1 MAYEALDFILERA
14 DKIRAGAE
22 ENEKLMKL
30 NDDAAGVLRE
40 SGIMRLTAPK
50 SHGGAEAHPREFA
63 ETVMGTASIDG
74 ATGWHGGIVGVH
86 PWELAMADP
95 KAIDEVLGDNPDTWM
110 ASPYAPMGVAVP
122 TDGGYILNGKWSFS
136 SGTDHCDWLFIG
148 AMVGDAEGK
157 PVMPP
162 KIMHVLVPRED
173 YTIDHDSWNVVG
185 LRGTGSKDV
194 IVKNAFLPTH
204 RTMDSAKIMSGEQSK
219 EMGLTQTLY
228 NLPYW
233 HVFPLGITAAV
244 IGIAEGALNAHVEM
258 QKQRTL
264 VTGQPLKDNPYMLS
278 TIGEAAAEI
287 QASRA
292 ALLDTADRFFDRVD
306 SGGTVTLQERA
317 EGRRTQVRAAH
328 RAVRAVDQIFDI
340 AGGRALHMDTPL
352 QRFWRDAHSGLVHAV
367 HVTGQPY
374 HASAFIDLGGE
385 PEGPMAAML

>member
-40 SGIMRLTAPK
+40 SGIMRLMAPK
-50 SHGGAEAHPREFA
+50 THGGAEAHPREFA
-63 ETVMGTASIDG
+63 ETVMATAAIDG
-74 ATGWHGGIVGVH
+74 STGWHGGIVGVH

-95 KAIDEVLGDNPDTWM
+95 KVQDEVLGEDPDTWT

-136 SGTDHCDWLFIG
+136 SGTDHCSWLFIG
-148 AMVGDAEGK
+148 AMIGDAEGK
-157 PVMPP
+157 PLMPP
-162 KIMHVLVPRED
+162 QTMHVLVPRED
-173 YTIDHDSWNVVG
+173 YTIDADSWNVVG

-194 IVKNAFLPTH
+194 IVKNAFVPTH
-204 RTMDSAKIMSGEQSK
+204 RTMDAAKIMSGQQAND
-219 EMGLTQTLY
+219 MGLTQTLY

-244 IGIAEGALNAHVEM
+244 LGIAEGALAAHIEM

-264 VTGQPLKDNPYMLS
+264 VTGQPLKENPYMLNA
-278 TIGEAAAEI
+278 IGEAAAES

-292 ALLDTADRFFDRVD
+292 ALLDTAARFFDRVD

-317 EGRRTQVRAAH
+317 DGRRTQVRAAH

-340 AGGRALHMDTPL
+340 AGGRALHVDTPL
-352 QRFWRDAHSGLVHAV
+352 QRFWRDSHAGLVHAV
-367 HVTGQPY
+367 HDTGQPY
-374 HASAFIDLGGE
+374 H
-385 PEGPMAAML
+385 

>member
-1 MAYEALDFILERA
+1 
-14 DKIRAGAE
+14 
-22 ENEKLMKL
+22 
-30 NDDAAGVLRE
+30 
-40 SGIMRLTAPK
+40 
-50 SHGGAEAHPREFA
+50 
-63 ETVMGTASIDG
+63 
-74 ATGWHGGIVGVH
+74 GGIVGVH

-233 HVFPLGITAAV
+233 HVLDRKSTR
-244 IGIAEGALNAHVEM
+244 LNSSHVSIS
-258 QKQRTL
+258 
-264 VTGQPLKDNPYMLS
+264 Y
-278 TIGEAAAEI
+278 A
-287 QASRA
+287 
-292 ALLDTADRFFDRVD
+292 
-306 SGGTVTLQERA
+306 
-317 EGRRTQVRAAH
+317 
-328 RAVRAVDQIFDI
+328 
-340 AGGRALHMDTPL
+340 
-352 QRFWRDAHSGLVHAV
+352 
-367 HVTGQPY
+367 
-374 HASAFIDLGGE
+374 
-385 PEGPMAAML
+385 